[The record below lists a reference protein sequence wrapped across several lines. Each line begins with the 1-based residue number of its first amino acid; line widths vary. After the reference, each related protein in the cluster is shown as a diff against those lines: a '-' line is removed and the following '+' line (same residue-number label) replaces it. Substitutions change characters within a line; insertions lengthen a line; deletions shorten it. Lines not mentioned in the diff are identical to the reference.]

1 VREQV
6 ADGATVLL
14 TTQYLDEA
22 DQLADRIGVLDGG
35 RLVAEGTAAELKRRV
50 PGGHVSVQF
59 ADAASLR
66 AAAAS
71 YSDAAA
77 DAEALTLQV
86 PGDGS
91 VAGLRRVLA
100 DLDDDGVVAVTV
112 ESADLDDVF
121 LALTGRATDAPATQE
136 IPA

>member
-6 ADGATVLL
+6 ADGVTVLL

-22 DQLADRIGVLDGG
+22 DQLAHRLGVLDGG

-59 ADAASLR
+59 TDAAGL
-66 AAAAS
+66 AAAA
-71 YSDAAA
+71 AVHPEATA

-86 PGDGS
+86 PYNS
-91 VAGLRRVLA
+91 AIAGLRRVL
-100 DLDDDGVVAVTV
+100 DGLEDERVAGLTV

-121 LALTGRATDAPATQE
+121 LALTGHAAEAPVSE
-136 IPA
+136 EVPA